1 MLGERLR
8 RFRLARGMSLDDLH
22 AAIGELVSKQS
33 LSKYERGKM
42 QPPARTLNRIA
53 AALGVKSVQLWG
65 EPACRVECLAYRK
78 RARLGKKEQEH
89 IQSFVAEALEKRVWL
104 LDRIGERNSLN
115 LAIRVFPVNSLDDA
129 EEAATALREKWNLG
143 VGPITNLVNE
153 LEGHFIHIIRVEAS
167 DKFDGISAVA
177 RDGEENELAAAIATR
192 QGTSGDRDRLNVAHE
207 LGHLTLNPSEEV
219 DEEKTAFRFGAAFLA
234 PAEQLRRDVGEKRR
248 HIPLEELVYLKR
260 RYGMSM
266 QALLFRMRNLDV
278 ITTSFYRRWCMDI
291 NKLGWKKREPIEIP
305 TEKPERFHQQVFRA
319 LSERLIDVREAE
331 QLLDATVEKSPLKS
345 LTERSVFLE
354 LPIDLRRSL
363 LREQAKQMADYY
375 EHDSEWR
382 ELEGVDLVEENPT

>member
-65 EPACRVECLAYRK
+65 EPACQVECVAFRK
-78 RARLGKKEQEH
+78 RSSLSKKEQER
-89 IQSFVAEALEKRVWL
+89 IQGFVTEAVEKRVWL
-104 LDRIGERNSLN
+104 LDRIGVRNSLN
-115 LAIRVFPVNSLDDA
+115 LAIRVFPVNSLEDA
-129 EEAATALREKWNLG
+129 EEAATALRQRWNLG
-143 VGPITNLVNE
+143 TDPIPNLLDV
-153 LEGHFIHIIRVEAS
+153 LEAQHIHIIEVDAGE
-167 DKFDGISAVA
+167 KFDGISTVA
-177 RDGEENELAAAIATR
+177 RDAEGKVLAAAIATR
-192 QGTSGDRDRLNVAHE
+192 RGTSGDRHRLNVAHE
-207 LGHLTLNPSEEV
+207 LGHLTLNPSENF
-219 DEEKTAFRFGAAFLA
+219 DTEKAAFRFGAAFLA
-234 PAEQLRRDVGEKRR
+234 PAEQLCREVGEKRSLI
-248 HIPLEELVYLKR
+248 HLEELRYLKR

-266 QALLFRMRNLDV
+266 QALLYRLRDLEV
-278 ITTSFYRRWCMDI
+278 ITESHCTRWYMDI
-291 NKLGWKKREPIEIP
+291 SKLGWRKQEPIEMP
-305 TEKPERFHQQVFRA
+305 LERPERFHQQVFRA
-319 LSERLIDVREAE
+319 LSEGLIAKQEAE
-331 QLLDATVEKSPLKS
+331 QLLSDTLEATPPTS
-345 LTERSVFLE
+345 LIERHAFLQ
-354 LPIDLRRSL
+354 LPTDSRRNL